1 MSILEDI
8 KGMLSLYEASYLSI
22 EGETIMD
29 EGLNFTTKNLHD
41 LKSNEN
47 LAANGDLYSL
57 LTHAL
62 ELPLHWRDQRSE
74 ARWFIDTYSR
84 KSTKN
89 SSLLQL
95 AKLDFNIV
103 QKKYQSELQYLS
115 RYFYNS
121 LVVKIK
127 HIFQRKRSLN
137 Q

>member
-103 QKKYQSELQYLS
+103 QKKYQSELHDLS
-115 RYFYNS
+115 RYYTIHF
-121 LVVKIK
+121 LL
-127 HIFQRKRSLN
+127 RSSTFFKEN
-137 Q
+137 EA